1 MKKEHF
7 FQYNSA
13 SYKELFRSF
22 KNDELKGELL
32 LLAGVNGQLRKQC
45 MDEISREII
54 GEPIIQPLEEII
66 VKNEEESFD
75 RTDAFFDTLPDNP
88 ELLIFTNGEQLNGVY
103 TGFTY
108 SVVKYASPQE
118 KHFLKRLKEV
128 NCLKVIDFEDTYS
141 LDETIVRHSKAVI
154 TFNPPTSPIER
165 FFWHLSQFRVNGS
178 RLPTKR
184 PA

>member
-13 SYKELFRSF
+13 HYKELFRSI
-22 KNDELKGELL
+22 KREELSDDLI
-32 LLAGVNGQLRKQC
+32 LLAGVNAQFRKQC
-45 MDEISREII
+45 IDEISREFI

-66 VKNEEESFD
+66 VKSEDESFD
-75 RTDAFFDTLPDNP
+75 RTNAFFDTLPENP
-88 ELLIFTNGEQLNGVY
+88 GLLIFTNGEQLNGVY
-103 TGFTY
+103 TGFTF

-128 NCLKVIDFEDTYS
+128 ECLKVIDFEDTYS
-141 LDETIVRHSKAVI
+141 LDETIVRHAKAVI
-154 TFNPPTSPIER
+154 TFNPPTSAIER